1 VEKDPAHWALCSI
14 PSERDTTVVNILQAQ
29 ATRMVSA
36 MAAAIAKFE
45 PNAERKKWFLKV
57 STEYEDH
64 RDDLIGVIELYL
76 RGEGSAQ
83 RE

>member
-1 VEKDPAHWALCSI
+1 
-14 PSERDTTVVNILQAQ
+14 
-29 ATRMVSA
+29 
-36 MAAAIAKFE
+36 MAAAISKFE
-45 PNAERKKWFLKV
+45 PNAERKKWFLEV
-57 STEYEDH
+57 STEYEDY

>member
-1 VEKDPAHWALCSI
+1 MAQFAENSHSLRSGIPNAAH
-14 PSERDTTVVNILQAQ
+14 
-29 ATRMVSA
+29 SA

-45 PNAERKKWFLKV
+45 PNAERKKWFLEV
-57 STEYEDH
+57 STEYEDY

>member
-1 VEKDPAHWALCSI
+1 
-14 PSERDTTVVNILQAQ
+14 
-29 ATRMVSA
+29 

-45 PNAERKKWFLKV
+45 PNAERKKWFLEV